1 MTTEERLEKMEQ
13 ELAQAK
19 RLVRR
24 FVIAALA
31 CVGVLVVGWAGVLQT
46 TAQEKAQV
54 LPEVRARNF
63 VLVDE
68 NGKMRAGL
76 TVLKYGPGLN
86 LIDENGKIRAQLGV
100 GMNGPGLF
108 LLDENGKGRTQ
119 LIAGMNGPELFLL
132 DENGKTRAGLIVL
145 KAGPRLDFHDENGK
159 AIFKAP

>member
-1 MTTEERLEKMEQ
+1 MTTEERLEKVEQ

-24 FVIAALA
+24 LVIAALA
-31 CVGVLVVGWAGVLQT
+31 CLGVLMLFYFGVPQT

-54 LPEVRARNF
+54 LPEVRTRNF

-86 LIDENGKIRAQLGV
+86 LL
-100 GMNGPGLF
+100 
-108 LLDENGKGRTQ
+108 
-119 LIAGMNGPELFLL
+119 
-132 DENGKTRAGLIVL
+132 
-145 KAGPRLDFHDENGK
+145 DENGK